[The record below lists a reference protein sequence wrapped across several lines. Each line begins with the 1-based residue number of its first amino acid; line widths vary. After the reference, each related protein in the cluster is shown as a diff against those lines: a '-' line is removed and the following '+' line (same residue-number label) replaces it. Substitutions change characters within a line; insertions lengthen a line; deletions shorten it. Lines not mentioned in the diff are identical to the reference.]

1 MILESDF
8 QASLI
13 AEIKNRFIGCFV
25 LKNDPTYI
33 QGFPDLLILYGNKWA
48 ALEVK
53 RSENERRQPNQEY
66 YVRILNEMSFARFIY
81 PANKDDILNEIQ
93 QSFES

>member
-13 AEIKNRFIGCFV
+13 ADIKNRFIGCFV

-33 QGFPDLLILYGNKWA
+33 QGFPDLLVLYGNKWA

-53 RSENERRQPNQEY
+53 RSEDERRQPNQDY
-66 YVRILNEMSFARFIY
+66 YVRILNEMSFARFVY
-81 PANKDDILNEIQ
+81 PANKEDILNELQ
-93 QSFES
+93 QAFES

>member
-13 AEIKNRFIGCFV
+13 VDIKNRFIGCFV
-25 LKNDPTYI
+25 LKNDPNYI
-33 QGFPDLLILYGNKWA
+33 QGFPDLLVLYGNKWA

-53 RSENERRQPNQEY
+53 RSEDERRQPNQDY
-66 YVRILNEMSFARFIY
+66 YVRILNEMSFARFVY
-81 PANKDDILNEIQ
+81 PANKEDILNELQ
-93 QSFES
+93 QAFES